1 LSPSAPGKSVQAVLT
16 NKVTKQNLPGMK
28 PFSGFH
34 EGMAK
39 PPSIRKALSVWVAA
53 MLTTTVVVKSYAD
66 GVHALESAPI
76 DSR

>member
-1 LSPSAPGKSVQAVLT
+1 
-16 NKVTKQNLPGMK
+16 MK